1 MKVIIIGAG
10 SGVRIG
16 EFAKE
21 LPKSLIEVNGKS
33 ILEKQISLFKNHHIS
48 NIIVITGPYSEKFY
62 IPDLTYIKDKNFH
75 EHDILGSLMEAKEFI
90 KDDVLISYS
99 DILFDKEI
107 LEQILNNK
115 SDIAI
120 AVDLDWEK
128 SYIGRTLH
136 PKSEA
141 ENVLLD
147 ESQNLVQIRKNIQES
162 STGIVGEF
170 LGILKLSKLGA
181 QIFVEKYEKLFK
193 NHEGGFHNAPSLKKS
208 YLTDMIQELIDSKIV
223 ISPIAISGKWCEID
237 TIQDLENAKKIF

>member
-10 SGVRIG
+10 SGARIG
-16 EFAKE
+16 AKE

-48 NIIVITGPYSEKFY
+48 NIIVITGPHSEKFH

-107 LEQILNNK
+107 LGQILNNK

-120 AVDLDWEK
+120 AIDLDWMK
-128 SYIGRTLH
+128 
-136 PKSEA
+136 PK
-141 ENVLLD
+141 
-147 ESQNLVQIRKNIQES
+147 
-162 STGIVGEF
+162 T
-170 LGILKLSKLGA
+170 
-181 QIFVEKYEKLFK
+181 
-193 NHEGGFHNAPSLKKS
+193 
-208 YLTDMIQELIDSKIV
+208 
-223 ISPIAISGKWCEID
+223 
-237 TIQDLENAKKIF
+237 

>member
-10 SGVRIG
+10 SGARIG

-48 NIIVITGPYSEKFY
+48 NIIVITGAYSEKFH

-120 AVDLDWEK
+120 AIDLDWEK

-147 ESQNLVQIRKNIQES
+147 ENQSLVQIRKNIQES
-162 STGIVGEF
+162 STGTVGEF

-181 QIFVEKYEKLFK
+181 QIFVEKYEKLLK
-193 NHEGGFHNAPSLKKS
+193 NHEGKFHNAPSLKKS
-208 YLTDMIQELIDSKIV
+208 YLTDMIQELIDSKIPV
-223 ISPIAISGKWCEID
+223 YSIAISGKWCEID